1 MNLQA
6 KLIARCKQSETMKH
20 NEKGNSSII
29 DQKRCHLVA
38 ITTNL
43 ENHCPPP
50 TQQLSYYFVKVETIV
65 QKMKTKT
72 KLLTQKEVAT
82 SHIFFKI
89 GNQFALCTL
98 IQNANKNIEGWKLQN
113 HIPFL

>member
-29 DQKRCHLVA
+29 DQKHCHLVA

-50 TQQLSYYFVKVETIV
+50 TQQLSYYFVQSRNDCAKDE
-65 QKMKTKT
+65 
-72 KLLTQKEVAT
+72 
-82 SHIFFKI
+82 
-89 GNQFALCTL
+89 
-98 IQNANKNIEGWKLQN
+98 NKN
-113 HIPFL
+113 